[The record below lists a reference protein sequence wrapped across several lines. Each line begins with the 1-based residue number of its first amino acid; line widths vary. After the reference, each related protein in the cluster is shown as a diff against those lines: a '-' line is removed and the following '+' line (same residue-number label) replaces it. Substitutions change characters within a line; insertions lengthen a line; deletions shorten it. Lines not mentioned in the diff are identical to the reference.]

1 MNTDVD
7 TAQRQRWMGTLACAT
22 PTDLEQ
28 AWSALSEPPA
38 YELLRRPEI
47 GLVMLRGR
55 VGGTGAPFNLG
66 EMTVTR
72 CAVRLVDGRVGHAY
86 LAGRRQRQAEIAAL
100 ADALLQDPARRPAL
114 IETLLAPLEAAAAA
128 RRRDVATK
136 AAATRVEFFTVARE
150 GAG

>member
-1 MNTDVD
+1 MEVD
-7 TAQRQRWMGTLACAT
+7 TAQRQRWMGTLAGAV
-22 PTDLEQ
+22 PAELDQVWSSLGEQ
-28 AWSALSEPPA
+28 PA

-55 VGGTGAPFNLG
+55 IAGTGAPFNLG

-72 CAVRLVDGRVGHAY
+72 CAVRLADGRVGHAY

-114 IETLLAPLEAAAAA
+114 TEALLAPLDAAAEA
-128 RRRDVATK
+128 RRRDVAAK
-136 AAATRVEFFTVARE
+136 AAATRVEFFTVVRE